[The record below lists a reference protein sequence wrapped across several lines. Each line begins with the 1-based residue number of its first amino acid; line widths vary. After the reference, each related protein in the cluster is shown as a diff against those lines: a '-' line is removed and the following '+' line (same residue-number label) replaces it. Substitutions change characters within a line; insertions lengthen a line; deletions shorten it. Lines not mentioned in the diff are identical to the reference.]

1 MLPFR
6 GDPRKGRSGTASRL
20 FNEDVDDTP
29 CVLQICKTETD
40 KAADEMRLLLGEQ
53 VLEDSAIIK
62 DCRIEN
68 AGLLYLVYK
77 QDDDTWEE
85 VNVFKPVYAQT
96 EEDRQID
103 LPDQLVSYLDSLK
116 P

>member
-1 MLPFR
+1 MFVRIKREKVTYFIHANPE
-6 GDPRKGRSGTASRL
+6 DPVAHLKQ
-20 FNEDVDDTP
+20 E
-29 CVLQICKTETD
+29 ICKTETD